1 MMATVVAKPLPL
13 IYLFLTF
20 TFSLSQC
27 WSRSA
32 LFLFTTAY
40 VLQLMD
46 IG

>member
-20 TFSLSQC
+20 TLSQC
-27 WSRSA
+27 WSRSS